1 VVGPL
6 ATLRQRADG
15 RDAAPDH
22 AEVQR
27 GDAEAGH
34 RAPERLAPTGQ
45 RAGQQGGPADR
56 QREVHRRGGG
66 EEDRGALLARQDDR
80 PRRPRAV
87 EQVLAAQQRDDRR
100 REPGQRRAGQACLQ
114 N

>member
-34 RAPERLAPTGQ
+34 GAPQRLAPARQ
-45 RAGQQGGPADR
+45 RPGQQGGPADR
-56 QREVHRRGGG
+56 QREVHRRGD
-66 EEDRGALLARQDDR
+66 EEKDRGALLARQDDR
-80 PRRPRAV
+80 ARGPRAV
-87 EQVLAAQQRDDRR
+87 QQVLAAQQRDDGR
-100 REPGQRRAGQACLQ
+100 REPGQRRAR
-114 N
+114 